1 MALRRVHSKCGKP
14 HPVARPTLDLIS
26 FNLSIALIIM
36 AVIGEKTFPPIPFP
50 DGGCCSSL
58 CQNVP
63 HSAQESNLLL
73 LFSSIFFSHPFPC
86 SFFLMPLL
94 CHSCFSFSF
103 SIYSPLCLYFPSF
116 VPIYSFFSS
125 SLFPLLTGH
134 NVEIKHI
141 LKYFCKTCTFW
152 LSLHR

>member
-1 MALRRVHSKCGKP
+1 MALRRVHSRCGKP
-14 HPVARPTLDLIS
+14 HPVDRPTLDLIS

-36 AVIGEKTFPPIPFP
+36 AVIGEKTFPPFP
-50 DGGCCSSL
+50 SL
-58 CQNVP
+58 MVALCPNVP
-63 HSAQESNLLL
+63 HSTQESNLLL
-73 LFSSIFFSHPFPC
+73 LFSSIFLSHPFPC

-116 VPIYSFFSS
+116 APTYSFFSS

-141 LKYFCKTCTFW
+141 LKYFCKTCTFG